1 MREAVSPLLIS
12 VGQTAAVLVYLLYG
26 QPDAFRE
33 RRLVRLRAVGRGET
47 VILTVR
53 NTFQTRPGL
62 KNGLPATTKADA
74 KNHGYGLRNM
84 RYIAERYNG
93 TLSCRIEEEE
103 FVLCAVLERESAAA
117 SCGDGAFRV

>member
-33 RRLVRLRAVGRGET
+33 RHLVRLRAVGRGET

-53 NTFQTRPGL
+53 NTFQTRP
-62 KNGLPATTKADA
+62 
-74 KNHGYGLRNM
+74 
-84 RYIAERYNG
+84 
-93 TLSCRIEEEE
+93 
-103 FVLCAVLERESAAA
+103 
-117 SCGDGAFRV
+117 

>member
-1 MREAVSPLLIS
+1 MREAASPLLIS

-33 RRLVRLRAVGRGET
+33 KRLVRLHAVGRGET
-47 VILTVR
+47 VVLTVR
-53 NTFQTRPGL
+53 NTFQTRPEL

-93 TLSCRIEEEE
+93 TLSCRFEEEE
-103 FVLCAVLERESAAA
+103 FVLCAVLEQTAA
-117 SCGDGAFRV
+117 SCEDGALRV